1 MAAAAAVGRARGIGT
16 VNVYLT
22 SPAGVPSE
30 ALLKEVEE
38 DLAKRREIAVDVE
51 VLAPATAAVN
61 VAAVVKPAAEWSFT
75 DVKAA
80 VEETVRGHFTGA
92 LLGKG
97 VLLAEL
103 GSLIYQ
109 VEGVENCRLTA
120 PTADLA
126 AGATVLPVLGTL
138 TIAEMEG

>member
-1 MAAAAAVGRARGIGT
+1 M
-16 VNVYLT
+16 
-22 SPAGVPSE
+22 
-30 ALLKEVEE
+30 
-38 DLAKRREIAVDVE
+38 
-51 VLAPATAAVN
+51 
-61 VAAVVKPAAEWSFT
+61 
-75 DVKAA
+75 KAA